1 MLGREWSARVMCS
14 NPSRNNL
21 LRNNILCIEY
31 FNSLNTFKDKKF
43 DIKKRNN
50 CGLWHPSPWDPL
62 VANSSHWQWAL
73 YLSMKIII
81 CVWAWE
87 ICLHFVAR
95 VLDKKLAATEASS
108 TRLRWKQL
116 PKMQLFKNALQ
127 NEVIWK
133 HRFPVLKST
142 DENGNFRKR
151 WSHSN
156 LSRAGWECF
165 SATFPFLR
173 HKVYLKMNISFTL
186 NI

>member
-1 MLGREWSARVMCS
+1 MWFVAPLPLRP
-14 NPSRNNL
+14 PSGEL
-21 LRNNILCIEY
+21 LSLTMSPLPFHENYICI
-31 FNSLNTFKDKKF
+31 
-43 DIKKRNN
+43 
-50 CGLWHPSPWDPL
+50 
-62 VANSSHWQWAL
+62 
-73 YLSMKIII
+73 
-81 CVWAWE
+81 WAWE

-95 VLDKKLAATEASS
+95 VIDKKLAATEASS

-133 HRFPVLKST
+133 HRFPVLMST

-156 LSRAGWECF
+156 WWSRAGWECF

-173 HKVYLKMNISFTL
+173 HIVYLKMNISYTL